1 MRNKTQD
8 RLHVASPRLN
18 EMNLLHCLASDPD
31 ITQAELARRCG
42 LSVAMVNNYMKDLCA
57 AGLLV
62 YHRKSSKNISYH
74 LTAAG
79 SMRVE
84 AIGQELLQ
92 EMVEIFAMA
101 KERIRNLVLSQLPPG
116 PRRVVLYGLDDL
128 AVIAF
133 HALDS
138 RDVRIVGVCEDDPER
153 IGQEWCGREVSN
165 PSQIR
170 YMAPDAVVICN
181 RARTEEI
188 YRGLRYLQEGGIR
201 LVRLDARVTH
211 RSEGEP
217 GLPEPPPDS
226 SRQEDEENNDAV
238 SGGHS

>member
-1 MRNKTQD
+1 
-8 RLHVASPRLN
+8 
-18 EMNLLHCLASDPD
+18 
-31 ITQAELARRCG
+31 
-42 LSVAMVNNYMKDLCA
+42 MVNNYMKDLCA

-74 LTAAG
+74 LTAEG
-79 SMRVE
+79 SVRVE

-92 EMVEIFAMA
+92 EMLEFFAMA

-116 PRRVVLYGLDDL
+116 PLRVILYGLDDL

-138 RDVRIVGVCEDDPER
+138 RNVRIVGVCDDDPER
-153 IGQEWCGREVSN
+153 TGREWCGREVSN

-181 RARTEEI
+181 RVRTEEI
-188 YRGLRYLQEGGIR
+188 YRGLRYLQERGIR
-201 LVRLDARVTH
+201 LVRLDARVTQ
-211 RSEGEP
+211 RSEGDP
-217 GLPEPPPDS
+217 SLPEPPPDS
-226 SRQEDEENNDAV
+226 SRDEDLENNNAV
-238 SGGHS
+238 SGGRH

>member
-8 RLHVASPRLN
+8 KLHFASPRLN
-18 EMNLLHCLASDPD
+18 EMRLLQCLAADPD

-62 YHRKSSKNISYH
+62 YNRKSSKNISYH

-84 AIGQELLQ
+84 EIGQELLQ
-92 EMVEIFAMA
+92 EMLEFFGMA
-101 KERIRNLVLSQLPPG
+101 KERVRSLVLSQLPPG
-116 PRRVVLYGLDDL
+116 PLRVVLYGLDDL

-133 HALDS
+133 HALDY
-138 RDVRIVGVCEDDPER
+138 RDIRIVGLCDDDPGR
-153 IGQEWCGREVSN
+153 IGHEWCGREISN

-170 YMAPDAVVICN
+170 YLAPDAVVICN
-181 RARTEEI
+181 RMRTEEI
-188 YRGLRYLQEGGIR
+188 YRGLRYLQERGIR
-201 LVRLDARVTH
+201 LVRLDAKPVQ
-211 RSEGEP
+211 RSEGDAS
-217 GLPEPPPDS
+217 LPNPPSDS
-226 SRQEDEENNDAV
+226 SGEDEEDTAI
-238 SGGHS
+238 SGGHH

>member
-18 EMNLLHCLASDPD
+18 QMNLLHCLASDPD

-42 LSVAMVNNYMKDLCA
+42 LSVAMVNNYMKDLCS

-79 SMRVE
+79 SMRLE

-92 EMVEIFAMA
+92 EMLGFFALA
-101 KERIRNLVLSQLPPG
+101 KERIWNLVLSQLPPG
-116 PRRVVLYGLDDL
+116 PLRVVLYGLDDL
-128 AVIAF
+128 AIIAF

-138 RDVRIVGVCEDDPER
+138 RNVRIVGVCDDDPGR
-153 IGQEWCGREVSN
+153 IGLEWCGREVSN

-181 RARTEEI
+181 RVRTEEI
-188 YRGLRYLQEGGIR
+188 YRGLRYLQDRGIR
-201 LVRLDARVTH
+201 LVRLDARLTQ
-211 RSEGEP
+211 RSEGDP
-217 GLPEPPPDS
+217 SLPEPPPDS
-226 SRQEDEENNDAV
+226 SHHEDEENNRAV
-238 SGGHS
+238 SGGHQ

>member
-8 RLHVASPRLN
+8 KLHIASPRLN
-18 EMNLLHCLASDPD
+18 EMNLLHCMASDPD
-31 ITQAELARRCG
+31 ITQAGLAKRCG
-42 LSVAMVNNYMKDLCA
+42 LSVAMVNNYMKDLCT
-57 AGLLV
+57 AGLLI

-79 SMRVE
+79 LTRVE

-92 EMVEIFAMA
+92 EMLEFFAMA
-101 KERIRNLVLSQLPPG
+101 KDRIRSLVLSQLPPG
-116 PRRVVLYGLDDL
+116 PLRVVLYGLDDL

-138 RDVRIVGVCEDDPER
+138 SEIRMVGVCDDDPER
-153 IGQEWCGREVSN
+153 IGREWCGREVSN

-181 RARTEEI
+181 RMRTEEI
-188 YRGLRYLQEGGIR
+188 YRGLRYLQDRGIR
-201 LVRLDARVTH
+201 LVRLDARVAQ
-211 RSEGEP
+211 RSEGDAS
-217 GLPEPPPDS
+217 LPEPPADS
-226 SRQEDEENNDAV
+226 SRHEEEEDDKAV
-238 SGGHS
+238 SG